1 MKICFL
7 MYPWEEVKKLD
18 STLRLIHECVKR
30 GHLVGMTTPERLGI
44 RDSVTMANCQIF
56 DRGQKVSASMS
67 SFYKNAAKSWKNVP
81 MAGYDAVFMRA
92 NPPMDPLVLNFLDS
106 IKDDVFVMNAVKGL
120 REANN
125 KIYTAAYYD
134 PDHELIP
141 TTHVS
146 KDVDYLKQIIEE
158 SDQEQMIMKP
168 LDGFG
173 GRGVIIIEKSASKN
187 IKSLLDFYV
196 NNSRPGEKSQYVIL
210 QEYVPGAE
218 KGDVRVLMLNG
229 EPIASIRRVPSSG
242 DVRSNVSAGGSV
254 QKYKLTKEEVKFC
267 RKIGEK
273 LVRDGLYFTGLDII
287 NGKLIEVNVM
297 SPGALTEYNMLNK
310 TRIQVPIIDF
320 IEKTVLEKNRA
331 RKRKS
336 DMDSMLE
343 G

>member
-7 MYPWEEVKKLD
+7 MYPWEECKKLD

-30 GHLVGMTTPERLGI
+30 GHLVAMTTPERLGI
-44 RDSVTMANCQIF
+44 RDCVTMANCEIF
-56 DRGQKVSASMS
+56 ERGQKVSPSIWG
-67 SFYKNAAKSWKNVP
+67 FYKNAVKSWKNVP
-81 MAGYDAVFMRA
+81 MAGFDAVFMRA

-106 IKDDVFVMNAVKGL
+106 VKDDVFVMNAVKGL

-146 KDVDYLKQIIEE
+146 KDVEYLRQIIEE

-196 NNSRPGEKSQYVIL
+196 NNSGKGNKSQYVIL
-210 QEYVPGAE
+210 QEYIPGAE
-218 KGDVRVLMLNG
+218 RGDVRVLMLNG
-229 EPIASIRRVPSSG
+229 EPIGAIRRVPSSN
-242 DVRSNVSAGGSV
+242 DMRSNVSAGGSV
-254 QKYKLTKEEVKFC
+254 EKYKLAKDEVALCK
-267 RKIGEK
+267 KIGEK
-273 LVRDGLYFTGLDII
+273 LVRDGLYFAGLDII
-287 NGKLIEVNVM
+287 AGKLIEVNVM
-297 SPGALTEYNMLNK
+297 SPGALSEYNMLNK
-310 TRIQVPIIDF
+310 TKIQVPIIDF
-320 IEKTVLEKNRA
+320 VEKTVLEKNRA

-336 DMDSMLE
+336 DLDSMLE

>member
-7 MYPWEEVKKLD
+7 MYPWDEIKKLD
-18 STLRLIHECVKR
+18 STLRLLHECVKR
-30 GHLVGMTTPERLGI
+30 GHLVAMTTPERLGI
-44 RDSVTMANCQIF
+44 RDSVTMANCEF
-56 DRGQKVSASMS
+56 FERGQKVSS
-67 SFYKNAAKSWKNVP
+67 SIWAFYKNAKKYWKNIP
-81 MAGYDAVFMRA
+81 MAGFDSVFMRA

-146 KDVDYLKQIIEE
+146 KDVDYLRQIIEE

-196 NNSRPGEKSQYVIL
+196 NTSKPGEKSQYVIL

-229 EPIASIRRVPSSG
+229 EPIGSIRRVPSSG

-254 QKYKLTKEEVKFC
+254 EKYKLTKDDIQFC
-267 RKIGEK
+267 RKT
-273 LVRDGLYFTGLDII
+273 LCLSSCWLFQRCFRY
-287 NGKLIEVNVM
+287 
-297 SPGALTEYNMLNK
+297 SSLT
-310 TRIQVPIIDF
+310 
-320 IEKTVLEKNRA
+320 
-331 RKRKS
+331 
-336 DMDSMLE
+336 
-343 G
+343 